1 MLMSWARTLL
11 GDSCFATVVLAR
23 RRPCPSTS
31 LTAKAADTDL
41 AVSEDWAADEPEDIE
56 DLAIPKL
63 RRSSLKLK
71 GIEKSPELDI
81 DTVTA
86 FVQEELGNTIF
97 KAPEP
102 GEVSVEDPKGQTDL
116 KSAAAI
122 LQRWALRREPQE
134 GAKEELIE
142 AIKFALSRDVPEPH
156 TLASLMWSCGRLK
169 VDDIAPLLA
178 PMQELLPE
186 VAPSMNAQ
194 NLTTFWCSVAKIQ
207 ELAEEVDDM
216 IPVLL
221 DAIEEKA
228 DELRPNQLA
237 AFIWAAGMLDLKQS
251 EVERI
256 KAHFPGRL
264 SRGDMQSLPLKDIA
278 NFAFGLA
285 QLDFR
290 DSVMLETIAATTTEM
305 AEACKSKPAMQDLP
319 MIVMSLTR
327 LGHKERSMN
336 KLLDAVASRLQ
347 RKRVLKKMPAWSLAV
362 LYWAWPNDRSE
373 ICRKC
378 YVQRW
383 RSG

>member
-1 MLMSWARTLL
+1 
-11 GDSCFATVVLAR
+11 
-23 RRPCPSTS
+23 
-31 LTAKAADTDL
+31 
-41 AVSEDWAADEPEDIE
+41 
-56 DLAIPKL
+56 
-63 RRSSLKLK
+63 
-71 GIEKSPELDI
+71 
-81 DTVTA
+81 
-86 FVQEELGNTIF
+86 
-97 KAPEP
+97 
-102 GEVSVEDPKGQTDL
+102 
-116 KSAAAI
+116 
-122 LQRWALRREPQE
+122 
-134 GAKEELIE
+134 
-142 AIKFALSRDVPEPH
+142 
-156 TLASLMWSCGRLK
+156 
-169 VDDIAPLLA
+169 
-178 PMQELLPE
+178 
-186 VAPSMNAQ
+186 MNAQ

-362 LYWAWPNDRSE
+362 LYWAWPNDGLEGVRDMQEVLRPEVEKRIAKKEFTYRMLERSWKGPKE
-373 ICRKC
+373 WRRRIDSSVKIPICSADF
-378 YVQRW
+378 QTLFSMF
-383 RSG
+383 SG